1 MTAPLGLRAYLHRRA
16 ASQRFMLAIGQ
27 TIAGDRLNRRAL
39 SYTRR
44 ALRAYRVTPLIHN
57 GKKARK

>member
-1 MTAPLGLRAYLHRRA
+1 MTSALGLRAYCHRRA
-16 ASQRFMLAIGQ
+16 ASQRFMLALGL
-27 TIAGDRLNRRAL
+27 TINGDRLNRRAL

-57 GKKARK
+57 GRKPRS